1 MNLKSI
7 ESQLQTL
14 IDSEVQRRLEELS
27 NTDYKDRYES
37 ILQWMTEQKE
47 EHQYQIEC
55 HKGEFPAHTIGAE
68 WAKSLCM
75 DFEDFVKY
83 MGWEPTETPE

>member
-7 ESQLQTL
+7 EQQLESL
-14 IDSEVQRRLEELS
+14 IDSEVQRRLSELS

-37 ILQWMTEQKE
+37 IMEWMTEQKDE
-47 EHQYQIEC
+47 YQHQIKC
-55 HKGEFPAHTIGAE
+55 HEGEFPTHTIGAE
-68 WAKSLCM
+68 CAKSLCM

-83 MGWEPTETPE
+83 MGWEPTE